1 MSEMNLALQDGG
13 EMSLAVGEERDK
25 SRSTG
30 WRRNLAVVAA
40 IVLVAALAVAAWWWF
55 RPQPL
60 HGTELVVGEPLPD
73 FTMQAS
79 SGGTAS
85 LSDFRGKWVM
95 LYFGYTFC
103 PDVCPTTLG
112 DMALAHGLLGRQ
124 AERVQ
129 GILVSLDPARDTPEK
144 LAAYL
149 SYFEPTFI
157 GLSGE
162 QAEVDEAAMRYGIF
176 FERRAG
182 AGPNDYFIDH
192 TSSLLLIDPQG
203 RLRVIYPYGVAPEE
217 IAADVKYLM
226 RRG

>member
-1 MSEMNLALQDGG
+1 MGLATQEGRTTARPG
-13 EMSLAVGEERDK
+13 NGVRNAIILAAV
-25 SRSTG
+25 
-30 WRRNLAVVAA
+30 LAVVAA
-40 IVLVAALAVAAWWWF
+40 AALAGWWF

-60 HGTELVVGEPLPD
+60 HGTELVAGDPLPD
-73 FTMQAS
+73 FTMKAS
-79 SGGTAS
+79 SGGTVS

-112 DMALAHGLLGRQ
+112 DMALAYGLLGQR

-144 LAAYL
+144 MAAYL

-157 GLSGE
+157 GMSGE
-162 QAEVDEAAMRYGIF
+162 QAEVDEAATRYGIF
-176 FERRAG
+176 YERRAG
-182 AGPNDYFIDH
+182 GGPNDYFIDH
-192 TSSLLLIDPQG
+192 TSSLLLLDPQG
-203 RLRVIYPYGVAPEE
+203 RLRVMYPYGVAPED
-217 IAADVKYLM
+217 IAADIEYLM

>member
-1 MSEMNLALQDGG
+1 
-13 EMSLAVGEERDK
+13 MSLAVGEERDK
-25 SRSTG
+25 SRFTG
-30 WRRNLAVVAA
+30 WQRNLAVAAA
-40 IVLVAALAVAAWWWF
+40 IVLIVALAAAAFWWF
-55 RPQPL
+55 RPQAL
-60 HGTELVVGEPLPD
+60 HGTELVAGDPLPD

-79 SGGTAS
+79 SGERVS
-85 LSDFRGKWVM
+85 LSDFQGKWVM
-95 LYFGYTFC
+95 LYFGYTSC

-112 DMALAHGLLGRQ
+112 DMAQAYDLLGGR

-129 GILVSLDPARDTPEK
+129 GIMVSLDPARDTPEK
-144 LAAYL
+144 MAAYL

-157 GLSGE
+157 GMSGE
-162 QAEVDEAAMRYGIF
+162 QAEVNDAAMRYGIF

-182 AGPNDYFIDH
+182 ANPNDYFIDH

-203 RLRVIYPYGVAPEE
+203 RLRVIYPYGVLPEE